1 MFMSAKQLRLIFSLL
16 SICFVTYSCN
26 SVPSS
31 AEGSANKTEP
41 QVTEEAP
48 VAKKDK
54 PATSKAKE
62 ANESKPMVAEDANLF
77 NRLLKTKKVKSK
89 SLKDDGIHDPKGAG
103 IKILQ
108 HPQQAFEKLPKAKG
122 GNSVDWVKALNTG
135 KIKPRSSLEDPNAEA
150 LVMDLNIIREVKG
163 SMPDVLFPHKQHT
176 QHLDCTNCHPDI
188 FIPMK
193 GANKMSMAR
202 NLMGEMCGVCH
213 GKVAFPLSRCTACH
227 SQKKAAKEIK
237 KTKWKWP

>member
-1 MFMSAKQLRLIFSLL
+1 MFMSANKLRLIFALVT
-16 SICFVTYSCN
+16 ICFTSYSCT
-26 SVPSS
+26 STPATVQPV
-31 AEGSANKTEP
+31 AND
-41 QVTEEAP
+41 ASLP
-48 VAKKDK
+48 VAKQTEKVAVGDNK
-54 PATSKAKE
+54 SGKAKQSE
-62 ANESKPMVAEDANLF
+62 PKPAEDANLF

-89 SLKDDGIHDPKGAG
+89 SLKDDGIHDPHSPG

-108 HPQQAFEKLPKAKG
+108 HPSQAFEKLPKAKG
-122 GNSVDWVKALNTG
+122 GGNYVDWVKALNTG
-135 KIKPRSSLEDPNAEA
+135 KIKPRNSLDDPKAEA

-193 GANKMSMAR
+193 GANKMSMAK
-202 NLMGEMCGVCH
+202 NLMGEQCGVCH